1 MVPIGQCHCGSLRVT
16 TTEEPDRVYLCHCK
30 ACQRS
35 TSTVFR
41 YGATHLK
48 DRARPEGD
56 REIYE
61 RHAGTGHQVEQFP
74 PPWAECRLSVG

>member
-48 DRARPEGD
+48 DRARRKAIAKYTRATPVP
-56 REIYE
+56 
-61 RHAGTGHQVEQFP
+61 HAK
-74 PPWAECRLSVG
+74 LSSSRRPGLSAAC